1 MNLHR
6 LRYFWTHRLRY
17 FWARRA
23 PLWAARRYWR
33 GKDNPGT
40 GTPDML
46 WHFIINSRESARMI
60 AELKHGDELRAAKAA
75 VRKEWGLLAFPI
87 FWFASVRS
95 FFRGRG

>member
-1 MNLHR
+1 
-6 LRYFWTHRLRY
+6 
-17 FWARRA
+17 
-23 PLWAARRYWR
+23 
-33 GKDNPGT
+33 
-40 GTPDML
+40 ML